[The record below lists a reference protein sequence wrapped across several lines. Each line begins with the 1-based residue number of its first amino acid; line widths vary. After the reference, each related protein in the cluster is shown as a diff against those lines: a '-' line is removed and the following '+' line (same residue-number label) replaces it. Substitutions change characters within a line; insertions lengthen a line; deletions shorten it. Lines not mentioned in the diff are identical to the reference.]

1 MVSSNQVRLNARS
14 CARHRGKL
22 VINIAVASTRASAKY
37 TPYIAHFIFLPIFPS
52 LHPPYL
58 GTRTRQAMRA
68 FNRANPSPELNQT
81 LTQAGRQAMRA
92 FDRADPSPE
101 LNQTLKQADRQVGRQ
116 ADNQHSIGLTP
127 PRIESDTDTG
137 R

>member
-1 MVSSNQVRLNARS
+1 MCAANLVEAGRKHSYSLYTYLCQVYPLYS
-14 CARHRGKL
+14 PL
-22 VINIAVASTRASAKY
+22 Y
-37 TPYIAHFIFLPIFPS
+37 FLPIFPS

-101 LNQTLKQADRQVGRQ
+101 LNQTLTQAGR
-116 ADNQHSIGLTP
+116 
-127 PRIESDTDTG
+127 
-137 R
+137 